1 MNKLCIGAFARFLSV
16 NDYVRYFPIGILPS
30 GNFPRIFSQWKLPKF
45 AASQK
50 PTSQVYPNRSA
61 CSSGRAQPSSPS
73 QQQRLPQCSLG
84 RLERPNLTFGK
95 VPLGN
100 LHIWEVA
107 TWNIVTWEVVL
118 GSHSENTLHLNDK
131 GF

>member
-1 MNKLCIGAFARFLSV
+1 MGLSLDSFLLTTMLGTFPLAFYQAATSQG
-16 NDYVRYFPIGILPS
+16 YFPN
-30 GNFPRIFSQWKLPKF
+30 GNFQNLPLHKNQLPKSILIAVPVL
-45 AASQK
+45 AAELS
-50 PTSQVYPNRSA
+50 PQVHL
-61 CSSGRAQPSSPS
+61 SSSVCPY
-73 QQQRLPQCSLG
+73 CSLG

>member
-1 MNKLCIGAFARFLSV
+1 MV
-16 NDYVRYFPIGILPS
+16 
-30 GNFPRIFSQWKLPKF
+30 FSQWKLPKF

-61 CSSGRAQPSSPS
+61 CSSGRAQPSSPLS
-73 QQQRLPQCSLG
+73 SSVRPHCSL
-84 RLERPNLTFGK
+84 RLLERPNLTFGK

-107 TWNIVTWEVVL
+107 TWKIVTWEVVL
-118 GSHSENTLHLNDK
+118 GSHSENT
-131 GF
+131 